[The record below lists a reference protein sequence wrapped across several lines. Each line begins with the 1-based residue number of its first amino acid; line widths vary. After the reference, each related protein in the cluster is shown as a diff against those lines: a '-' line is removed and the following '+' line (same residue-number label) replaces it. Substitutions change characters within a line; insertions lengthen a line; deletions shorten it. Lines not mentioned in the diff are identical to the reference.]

1 MNTANR
7 PRFISKQEAQFQLL
21 DKINLMKK
29 VSYKIYQKI
38 IILINM
44 QSLHPK
50 LSLKLMSISKKD
62 PHK

>member
-21 DKINLMKK
+21 EKMNLMKK

-38 IILINM
+38 IILI
-44 QSLHPK
+44 
-50 LSLKLMSISKKD
+50 
-62 PHK
+62 